1 MTDTKQA
8 TQEQEA
14 PAIPVAS
21 VEALMSTMSK
31 ALRAFVMYE
40 ANNPVFQRFR
50 KQLREEL
57 EALWDHGD
65 ALELVVV
72 EEGFRYAGKTF
83 RVGAGRDSLAFA
95 FYKDGIRSL
104 TLLPGFEEEVGPFLD
119 AVNRANRSDDD
130 ADDMISVLWEEDF
143 ACLQYGYVDLLADG
157 VSIPEEPESSP
168 TELGGGFVGEAA
180 PPGEEAAEEAGEERE
195 TAAGAT
201 GALSAKGL
209 TREDFDETLYFLD
222 QNEMATL
229 QTEVEVE
236 MERDVRRDVLNALF
250 DRLEE
255 PKYAERQVEILDI
268 LDQLLPL
275 LLSGGD
281 LKEAARVLDELDGM
295 ANGSDS
301 PLSTKL
307 RTRVEKLFERLSD
320 PEVLEQ
326 FVQALEDGAVSPEDD
341 DVNLFFRRLRA
352 DAMPILIRFAEMS
365 ETSGVAM
372 RLESAIDGLATRYP
386 DEVNTLLRSD
396 EPALVAG
403 AARVAGR
410 VGLAKAVEGL
420 KEALGHPD
428 RDVRLAVVHAL
439 VAVRLTPALQA
450 LTIALDDGDRDV
462 RVEAVKALG
471 AVRFASARDVLRKHI
486 HGKRIRDADLTE
498 KMAFFETYGAIGGNA
513 AVAELDD
520 LLNSKGFL
528 GRRNPTETRACAALG
543 LGQAATPE
551 ADKALEKARGD
562 EDPIVRNAV
571 TRALKHERGEATET

>member
-1 MTDTKQA
+1 MTDTTQA
-8 TQEQEA
+8 TQEPEA

-21 VEALMSTMSK
+21 VENLMSTMSK

-40 ANNPVFQRFR
+40 ANNPIFQRFQT
-50 KQLREEL
+50 QLREEL
-57 EALWDHGD
+57 EALWSHGD
-65 ALELVVV
+65 ALELVVG
-72 EEGFRYAGKTF
+72 EEGFRYGGKTF
-83 RVGAGRDSLAFA
+83 AVGSGRDNLAFA
-95 FYKDGIRSL
+95 FYKDGVRSL

-119 AVNRANRSDDD
+119 AVNRANRSEDD
-130 ADDMISVLWEEDF
+130 ADDLVSVLWEEDF
-143 ACLQYGYVDLLADG
+143 ASLQYGYVDLLADG
-157 VSIPEEPESSP
+157 VSIPEDPQAPP

-180 PPGEEAAEEAGEERE
+180 PAGEEAEESE
-195 TAAGAT
+195 TAAGT
-201 GALSAKGL
+201 GALSPQGL
-209 TREDFDETLYFLD
+209 SREDFDETLYFLD

-236 MERDVRRDVLNALF
+236 MERDVRKDVLSALF

-255 PKYAERQVEILDI
+255 RKYPERQAEILDI

-275 LLSGGD
+275 LLSSGD
-281 LKEAARVLDELDGM
+281 LKEAARVLDELDSV
-295 ANGSDS
+295 ANGPDS
-301 PLSTKL
+301 PLSAKL

-320 PEVLEQ
+320 PDVLEQ

-341 DVNLFFRRLRA
+341 DVNLFFGRLRA

-365 ETSGVAM
+365 ETSGVAK
-372 RLESAIDGLATRYP
+372 RLNSAIDGLAGRYP

-396 EPALVAG
+396 EPAVVAG

-410 VGLAKAVEGL
+410 VGLGKAVEGL
-420 KEALGHPD
+420 KAALEHPD
-428 RDVRLAVVHAL
+428 REVRMAVVHAL
-439 VAVRLTPALQA
+439 VAIRLTPALQA
-450 LTIALDDGDRDV
+450 LTIALDDEDRDV

-471 AVRFASARDVLRKHI
+471 AVRFASARDILRKHI
-486 HGKRIRDADLTE
+486 QGKRIKDADLTE

-528 GRRNPTETRACAALG
+528 GRRNPTELRACAALG

-551 ADKALEKARGD
+551 ADQALEKARND
-562 EDPIVRNAV
+562 DDPIVRNAV
-571 TRALKHERGEATET
+571 TRALKHEHGEAEA